1 MINYKKFFFKTIIAG
16 EGGVGKTTLLH
27 QYIRGEFRPDVQSTT
42 GSNFFVKYVKIPQA
56 NNILTLQIWDLAGQA
71 RFKWVR
77 QAFYK
82 GTRGIVYIFDLTQY
96 QSFENLMLWK
106 EEIENSVGAKPSI
119 LVGNKLDLLENEIR
133 GISLEE
139 SNSLKSNLASC
150 AYIETSAKFGIGVD
164 DLFSKLAI
172 EMYKSQNFQ

>member
-1 MINYKKFFFKTIIAG
+1 MIHFKKFFFKTIIAG

-27 QYIRGEFRPDVQSTT
+27 QYIRGEFRPDVQSTM

-82 GTRGIVYIFDLTQY
+82 GASGIVYMFDLTHF
-96 QSFENLMLWK
+96 QSFENLKFWK
-106 EEIENSVGAKPSI
+106 EEIENTVGAKPSI

-133 GISLEE
+133 SVSSED
-139 SNSLKSNLASC
+139 SNSLKTNLASC

-172 EMYKSQNFQ
+172 EMYKSQD